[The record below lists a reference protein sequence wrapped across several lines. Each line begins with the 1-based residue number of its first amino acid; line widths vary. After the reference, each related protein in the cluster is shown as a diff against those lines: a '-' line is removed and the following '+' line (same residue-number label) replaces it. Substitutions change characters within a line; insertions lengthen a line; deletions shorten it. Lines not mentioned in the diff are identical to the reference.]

1 MSEAQDSELR
11 PEERRPGR
19 RRRVL
24 LGGVVSSTDKT
35 QSFECMIRDITDTG
49 ARLFARGHK
58 FPSEFYLINVRD
70 RIVHAARIVWTREPQ
85 VGVAFSN
92 SFRISEI
99 QDPALNHLAQMWLVH
114 ARARELVRS
123 GLGH

>member
-1 MSEAQDSELR
+1 MSQAQSSEPR
-11 PEERRPGR
+11 SDERRPAR

-35 QSFECMIRDITDTG
+35 QSFECMIRDITETG
-49 ARLFARGHK
+49 ARLFARGQR
-58 FPSEFYLINVRD
+58 FPDEFYLINVRD
-70 RIVHAARIVWTREPQ
+70 RIVHAARIVWTEGEQ
-85 VGVAFSN
+85 AGVAFSD
-92 SFRISEI
+92 SFRISDI

-114 ARARELVRS
+114 ARARELTRL